1 MQRTIESRRPA
12 SADIALAVAVHWR
25 IDAASL
31 RSAGHWNHPG
41 EDVTL
46 TIELTTGPEG
56 PRIEA
61 TLSAGPESRAL
72 NLPDELAAPD
82 CAITERDGLLH
93 IDAPPA
99 LTATIEPGPRPR
111 ALYATTPIL
120 GLLGLAGGRY
130 EVAGAALR
138 PAGAA

>member
-1 MQRTIESRRPA
+1 MQRTIASQRR
-12 SADIALAVAVHWR
+12 SAVDVAVQVAVHWR

-31 RSAGHWNHPG
+31 RRAGHWDHPG

-46 TIELTTGPEG
+46 TIELTPGPEG

-61 TLSAGPESRAL
+61 TLSAGPASRAL

-93 IDAPPA
+93 IDAAPA
-99 LTATIEPGPRPR
+99 LTATIEPAPRPR
-111 ALYATTPIL
+111 PLYAATAL
-120 GLLGLAGGRY
+120 LDLLGLPGGRY
-130 EVAGAALR
+130 EVSGAAIR
-138 PAGAA
+138 RD